1 MMLLTR
7 LMVTMV
13 MITCKEE
20 KKEKDEAGGDDE
32 MEERSG
38 GLGCHPSTGLHLLQA
53 LGDNWINL
61 LEAEAF
67 IFRSKPPLFD
77 PASLPTHDKT
87 DIATIFKFFMLFL
100 GI

>member
-7 LMVTMV
+7 LMVTMMM

-38 GLGCHPSTGLHLLQA
+38 GLGCHPATRLHLLQA
-53 LGDNWINL
+53 LGDNWDQPL
-61 LEAEAF
+61 GG
-67 IFRSKPPLFD
+67 RSLYIQKQTSIVRSSF
-77 PASLPTHDKT
+77 
-87 DIATIFKFFMLFL
+87 TIHP
-100 GI
+100 

>member
-1 MMLLTR
+1 MLLTR

-38 GLGCHPSTGLHLLQA
+38 GLGCHPATGLHLLQA
-53 LGDNWINL
+53 LGDNWDQSLGGRNL
-61 LEAEAF
+61 YIQKQISIVGSSF
-67 IFRSKPPLFD
+67 TVHP
-77 PASLPTHDKT
+77 
-87 DIATIFKFFMLFL
+87 
-100 GI
+100 